1 MVRLLL
7 VLLVVYCGRLPPL
20 DVRCNSKK
28 TVTALR
34 AASLRKPCK
43 SRVGQLSPARGGRVV
58 VGREAATGVADE
70 VWGKLVLGKKD
81 ATTSAGGCCL
91 ELAWSDLVR
100 RSSGACRR
108 RFEEESCARIT
119 SSAGVS
125 ATADVFVRR
134 TVRPCTKTEWKGKDR
149 RGQDRTALFWS
160 IPLVTRS
167 VSRTICP
174 TAGRTRPS
182 TRRRRTGDDPPPKSL
197 RRSCTCLLLITAVVS
212 DGKGEQNKTE
222 PRLRAASCTGQGD
235 A

>member
-7 VLLVVYCGRLPPL
+7 VPLVVYCGRLPPL

-28 TVTALR
+28 SVTALR

-43 SRVGQLSPARGGRVV
+43 SRVGQLSPVRGGRVV
-58 VGREAATGVADE
+58 AGREAATGVADE

-134 TVRPCTKTEWKGKDR
+134 TVRPRTKTEWKGKDR
-149 RGQDRTALFWS
+149 TGQDSAL
-160 IPLVTRS
+160 LVNPSCHTVSLTHNQS
-167 VSRTICP
+167 VSRQNK
-174 TAGRTRPS
+174 AEHKEEDGPS
-182 TRRRRTGDDPPPKSL
+182 AELHLPSYYYG
-197 RRSCTCLLLITAVVS
+197 S

-222 PRLRAASCTGQGD
+222 PRLRGAARDKEIRDCR
-235 A
+235 